1 MDLWVTIGVLVK
13 RWYITLPLLALVGV
27 AAVQIG
33 NGIEPTYT
41 ATATARVYCPS
52 QARDQVTGEVVEA
65 NRYCS
70 DGTTDDLAFE
80 GAVNL
85 NSNLTRIAIRDL
97 GLISDYVIDDTDASV
112 SLVYITADADDEEAV
127 VETLQQTVAVFVSYV
142 DDVQSDNVFKY
153 TAGPVD
159 IPQQATATGS
169 SKTRTQI
176 IVVVAGIILT
186 TILVHIFDAAL
197 HAWKKRNEGIED
209 EGPDD
214 QADRAPVGGGPDAA
228 DAEASPVDKARD
240 AADDPTD
247 DWEEAKKLF
256 DDEVEKLTSESS
268 PSRWGR

>member
-1 MDLWVTIGVLVK
+1 MDLWVTIGVLLK

-33 NGIEPTYT
+33 GSIEPTYT
-41 ATATARVYCPS
+41 ATATARVYCPD

-97 GLISDYVIDDTDASV
+97 GLVSDYVVDDTDASV
-112 SLVYITADADDEEAV
+112 SLVYVTAEADDEEAV
-127 VETLQQTVAVFVSYV
+127 IETLQQTVAVFVSYV

-169 SKTRTQI
+169 NKTRTQI

-186 TILVHIFDAAL
+186 TILVHVLDAAL
-197 HAWKKRNEGIED
+197 NAWNTRREGAEG
-209 EGPDD
+209 EGPDVSG
-214 QADRAPVGGGPDAA
+214 DRAPVDSGPDPA
-228 DAEASPVDKARD
+228 DAEASALDDAPDSVDDRS
-240 AADDPTD
+240 D